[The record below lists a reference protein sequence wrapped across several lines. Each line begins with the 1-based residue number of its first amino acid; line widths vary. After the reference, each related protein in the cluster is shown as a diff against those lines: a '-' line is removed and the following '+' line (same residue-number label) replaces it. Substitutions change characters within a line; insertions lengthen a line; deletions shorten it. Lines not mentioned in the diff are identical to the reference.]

1 MMNLADYRRRR
12 QQLPDFLPWAGLVA
26 PGVVLNKNG
35 SLQRTARFRGPDLDS
50 ATEAELIAVS
60 ARLNNALKRFGTGW
74 ALFIEADRHPADDY
88 PESRFPEAASWVVEE
103 ERRAAFLEA
112 GSHFESSFHIT
123 FVFLPPPERE
133 AKIERTLL
141 ETSSPQRRLDYREVL
156 ADFIERTD
164 RALALLDG
172 FMPEIAWIDDAA
184 TLTYLHGTISTARH
198 PVKVPDVPFF
208 LDWLIADKDLNGGF
222 EPMLGAHHIRT
233 LTVTGYPDATW
244 PALLDELNHLGFA
257 YRWMTRWIALDK
269 HDAEGVLRF
278 MRREWF
284 KKRKGIMALLR
295 EVIYQRETQ
304 LIDTDAANKSL
315 DADEALQELGS
326 DLVAYGYV
334 TTTVV
339 VSDPDAARAAEK
351 IGAVATAIRNAGFTV
366 IEESLNAVDAWLG
379 SLPGHCHANV
389 RLHPVSSLNLVH
401 MIPLSAVWAG
411 PVRNEHLDGPPLI
424 VAKSNGTTP
433 FRLVT
438 HVGDVGHMLVV
449 GPTGAGKSVL
459 LALMALQFRRY
470 PKSQVIWFDKGRS
483 SRATVLALGGTFYDL
498 GVDDAAGAKGLA
510 FQPLRG
516 IDDPAERAWAA
527 DWIGGLLA
535 HEKILVTPPVK
546 ETLWSALTSLAS
558 APPPQRTLSGLTA
571 LVQSSALKAALQP
584 YTVEGPFGHLLD
596 AETDRMSEADV
607 VAFEMEELMHVP
619 TVVPPVL
626 TYLFH
631 RLEARFDGR
640 PTLMPIDEAWVF
652 LDDPMFAPRLREWLK
667 VLRKKNVA
675 VVPATQ
681 SLADIAASTIAPAL
695 IESCPSRILLP
706 NDRAIEPQSRGFYER
721 LGCSDRQIELIA
733 RGQPKRDYYIQSRE
747 GNRLFELGLG
757 PVALAFCGAGS
768 KQDQAQIDAILAAEP
783 VERFA
788 EIWLRAKNL
797 DWAAD
802 LIAPAKPSIPEIAA

>member
-1 MMNLADYRRRR
+1 M
-12 QQLPDFLPWAGLVA
+12 
-26 PGVVLNKNG
+26 
-35 SLQRTARFRGPDLDS
+35 
-50 ATEAELIAVS
+50 
-60 ARLNNALKRFGTGW
+60 
-74 ALFIEADRHPADDY
+74 
-88 PESRFPEAASWVVEE
+88 AASSRCWA
-103 ERRAAFLEA
+103 R
-112 GSHFESSFHIT
+112 IT
-123 FVFLPPPERE
+123 SAP
-133 AKIERTLL
+133 
-141 ETSSPQRRLDYREVL
+141 
-156 ADFIERTD
+156 
-164 RALALLDG
+164 
-172 FMPEIAWIDDAA
+172 
-184 TLTYLHGTISTARH
+184 
-198 PVKVPDVPFF
+198 
-208 LDWLIADKDLNGGF
+208 
-222 EPMLGAHHIRT
+222 
-233 LTVTGYPDATW
+233 LTVTGYPDSTW

-257 YRWMTRWIALDK
+257 YRWMTRWIAMDK

-304 LIDTDAANKSL
+304 LLDTDAANKSV
-315 DADEALQELGS
+315 DSDEALQELGS
-326 DLVAYGYV
+326 DLVAYGYI
-334 TTTVV
+334 TTTIV
-339 VSDPDAARAAEK
+339 VSDPDPARAAEK
-351 IGAVATAIRNAGFTV
+351 IGAAATTIRNAGFTV
-366 IEESLNAVDAWLG
+366 IEETLNAVDAWLG

-411 PVRNEHLDGPPLI
+411 PARNEHLDGPPLI

-433 FRLVT
+433 FRLVP

-459 LALMALQFRRY
+459 LSLMALQFRRY

-498 GVDDAAGAKGLA
+498 GTDDASGLA

-516 IDDPAERAWAA
+516 IDEPAERAWAA

-535 HEKILVTPPVK
+535 HEKVPVTPAVK
-546 ETLWSALTSLAS
+546 ETLWSALASLAS
-558 APPPQRTLSGLTA
+558 APAPQRTLSGLAA
-571 LVQSSALKAALQP
+571 LVQSNALKAALQP
-584 YTVEGPFGHLLD
+584 YTVDGPFGRLLD
-596 AETDRMSEADV
+596 AEADRMSDADI
-607 VAFEMEELMHVP
+607 VAFEMEELMHTP

-631 RLEARFDGR
+631 RLETRFDGR
-640 PTLMPIDEAWVF
+640 PTFMPIDEAWVF

-681 SLADIAASTIAPAL
+681 SLADIAASSIAPAL

-706 NDRAIEPQSRGFYER
+706 NDRAIEPQSRTFYER
-721 LGCSDRQIELIA
+721 LGCSERQIELIA
-733 RGQPKRDYYIQSRE
+733 QAQPKRDYYIQSRD

-768 KQDQAQIDAILAAEP
+768 KEDQAAIDTILAAQP
-783 VERFA
+783 TASFA
-788 EIWLRAKNL
+788 EIWLRNKDL
-797 DWAAD
+797 PWAAD
-802 LIAPAKPSIPEIAA
+802 LVFAEDRPVPEAAQ

>member
-172 FMPEIAWIDDAA
+172 FMPEIAWLDDAA
-184 TLTYLHGTISTARH
+184 TLTYLHGTISTVRH

-411 PVRNEHLDGPPLI
+411 PAATNI
-424 VAKSNGTTP
+424 S
-433 FRLVT
+433 
-438 HVGDVGHMLVV
+438 
-449 GPTGAGKSVL
+449 TG
-459 LALMALQFRRY
+459 
-470 PKSQVIWFDKGRS
+470 
-483 SRATVLALGGTFYDL
+483 
-498 GVDDAAGAKGLA
+498 
-510 FQPLRG
+510 
-516 IDDPAERAWAA
+516 
-527 DWIGGLLA
+527 
-535 HEKILVTPPVK
+535 
-546 ETLWSALTSLAS
+546 
-558 APPPQRTLSGLTA
+558 
-571 LVQSSALKAALQP
+571 
-584 YTVEGPFGHLLD
+584 
-596 AETDRMSEADV
+596 
-607 VAFEMEELMHVP
+607 
-619 TVVPPVL
+619 
-626 TYLFH
+626 
-631 RLEARFDGR
+631 
-640 PTLMPIDEAWVF
+640 
-652 LDDPMFAPRLREWLK
+652 
-667 VLRKKNVA
+667 
-675 VVPATQ
+675 
-681 SLADIAASTIAPAL
+681 
-695 IESCPSRILLP
+695 LP
-706 NDRAIEPQSRGFYER
+706 
-721 LGCSDRQIELIA
+721 
-733 RGQPKRDYYIQSRE
+733 
-747 GNRLFELGLG
+747 
-757 PVALAFCGAGS
+757 
-768 KQDQAQIDAILAAEP
+768 
-783 VERFA
+783 
-788 EIWLRAKNL
+788 
-797 DWAAD
+797 
-802 LIAPAKPSIPEIAA
+802 

>member
-1 MMNLADYRRRR
+1 MMSLAPYRGRHR
-12 QQLPDFLPWAGLVA
+12 QLPDFLPWAGLVA

-35 SLQRTARFRGPDLDS
+35 SLQRTARFRGLDLDS

-74 ALFIEADRHPADDY
+74 ALFIEADRRAADDY
-88 PESRFPEAASWVVEE
+88 PDSPFPEAASWIVEE

-112 GSHFESSFHIT
+112 GSHFESAFHLT
-123 FVFLPPPERE
+123 FVFLPPAERE
-133 AKIERTLL
+133 AKLERTLL
-141 ETSSPQRRLDYREVL
+141 ETSSPQRHLDYREVL
-156 ADFIERTD
+156 ADFSERTD

-172 FMPEIAWIDDAA
+172 FMPEIAWLDDVA
-184 TLTYLHGTISTARH
+184 TLTYLHGTVSTVRH
-198 PVKVPDVPFF
+198 KVNVPEVPFF
-208 LDWLIADKDLNGGF
+208 LDWLLADKDLNGGF
-222 EPMLGAHHIRT
+222 EPMLGAHYVRT

-244 PALLDELNHLGFA
+244 PALLDDLNHLGFA
-257 YRWMTRWIALDK
+257 YRWMSRWIAMDK

-304 LIDTDAANKSL
+304 LLDTDAANKSL

-326 DLVAYGYV
+326 DLVAYGYI
-334 TTTVV
+334 TSTIV
-339 VSDPDAARAAEK
+339 VSDADPARAAEK
-351 IGAVATAIRNAGFTV
+351 IGIAATTIRNAGFTV
-366 IEESLNAVDAWLG
+366 IEEKLNAVDAWLG

-411 PVRNEHLDGPPLI
+411 PARNEHLDGPPLI

-433 FRLVT
+433 FRLVP

-470 PKSQVIWFDKGRS
+470 ARSQVIWFDKGRS

-498 GVDDAAGAKGLA
+498 GVDESAGQGGLA

-516 IDDPAERAWAA
+516 IDNSAERAWAA

-535 HEKILVTPPVK
+535 HEKVLITPPVK

-558 APPPQRTLSGLTA
+558 APAPQRTLSGLAA
-571 LVQSSALKAALQP
+571 LMQSNALKAALQP
-584 YTVEGPFGHLLD
+584 YTVEGPFGRLLD
-596 AETDRMSEADV
+596 AEADRMSDADV
-607 VAFEMEELMHVP
+607 VAFEMEDLMHVP

-631 RLEARFDGR
+631 RLETRFDGR
-640 PTLMPIDEAWVF
+640 PTFMPIDEAWVF

-681 SLADIAASTIAPAL
+681 SLADIAASSIAPAL

-721 LGCSDRQIELIA
+721 LGCSERQIELIA
-733 RGQPKRDYYIQSRE
+733 QAQPKRDYYIQSRE

-768 KQDQAQIDAILAAEP
+768 KEDQALIDRVLAAESP
-783 VERFA
+783 TRFA
-788 EIWLRAKNL
+788 ETWLRAKDL

-802 LIAPAKPSIPEIAA
+802 LIVTTNPPISEAAE